1 MTRQLVPNKTQM
13 RRYLAKNLTQQQIVD
28 AWEEDSGVRVSR
40 AAIAMAISRY
50 DLQSSNARP
59 RYEDTLPW
67 KIKTEHQN
75 DHNARMLR
83 LLGRRRRG
91 MALTEQEKRWLS
103 AYLRT
108 ITERRVVVTYV
119 PELEEGFVWVERNEF
134 DDPADFIRKDWDNRP
149 GGVNKPAKG
158 KRAAV

>member
-13 RRYLAKNLTQQQIVD
+13 RRYLKKNLTQQQIAD
-28 AWEEDSGVRVSR
+28 AWEEDSGIRVSR

-59 RYEDTLPW
+59 RYEDMLPW

-83 LLGRRRRG
+83 LEGRRRRG
-91 MALTEQEKRWLS
+91 QKLTEQEHRWLT

-108 ITERRVVVTYV
+108 IKDRGVVVTYV
-119 PELEEGFVWVERNEF
+119 PELEEGFVWVERNEW

-149 GGVNKPAKG
+149 EW
-158 KRAAV
+158 AAV